1 MGATRQWP
9 IEPIWQ
15 RANGHRG
22 VEVGARTRGGGEP
35 KQGGTLAPGAA
46 RGVVAGD
53 EGSRRMDQ
61 WRRDAAAVVRQGT
74 AGASAGAGSKCG
86 QSGPR

>member
-1 MGATRQWP
+1 MGTTRQWP
-9 IEPIWQ
+9 VEPIWR

-61 WRRDAAAVVRQGT
+61 WRRDAAAVVRQGR
-74 AGASAGAGSKCG
+74 AGVSAGAGSKRG
-86 QSGPR
+86 QPGPR